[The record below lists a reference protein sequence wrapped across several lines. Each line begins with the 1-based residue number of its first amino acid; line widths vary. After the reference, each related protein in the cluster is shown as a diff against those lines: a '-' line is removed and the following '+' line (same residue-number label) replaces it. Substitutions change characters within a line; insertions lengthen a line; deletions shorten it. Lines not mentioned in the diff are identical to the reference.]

1 MAVVTKNLNQ
11 YRKVYPGIR
20 RTPRYDTRI
29 TLDQDLTIEVGS
41 VTLADEESGTYIF
54 SETYTDVP
62 SVTASLVGG
71 VSANVNL
78 YISSLTTGAVTIGCS
93 AVNSGTIKL
102 IIISQSS

>member
-1 MAVVTKNLNQ
+1 MAVITKNLNQ

-29 TLDQDLTIEVGS
+29 TIDQDMTIEIGS
-41 VTLADEESGTYIF
+41 VTLTNEDSGTYVF
-54 SETYTDVP
+54 GETYTSIP
-62 SVTASLVGG
+62 SVTASIEGG

-78 YISSLTTGAVTIGCS
+78 YISAITTGAVTIACS
-93 AVNSGTIKL
+93 AVNSGTIRL